1 MTNSSSRF
9 EAFAP
14 GAAVILLLAGAAG
27 ALAANMSTLAL
38 ALIAIGIVGA
48 AASLVMA
55 LRLHAAVGR
64 SIRVARA
71 LGKGDFETRGLV
83 FDQWG
88 QAGELTEAINDMAD
102 HIDAFVREASAAME
116 AVRLNRYYRRILP
129 NGMEGALL
137 RASSTINE
145 ATDMIQDRVEAFEI
159 STDEFGS
166 TINSIV
172 ESLVNA
178 SRDMGGAATR
188 LGEGAS
194 STDQRATDAASSSNM
209 ASSDVQRVAHA
220 ATQLTGSARDVGREI
235 ERSAAIAQDAVNRAE
250 ETKRIV
256 AGLSEAAEKIGTVIG
271 LIEQVAG
278 QTNLLALNATIE
290 AARAGEA
297 GRGFAVVAQEVKA
310 LASQTAAATGEITRH
325 ISDVQSATRAAV
337 GSIVGIGGTIAEIN
351 AITADM
357 RGSIEAQ
364 IHATTEI
371 AQGVSN
377 ASEGTRQ
384 VSDRI
389 SGITGIAR
397 ETSTLAQSLFSTSGA
412 LSAEGDRLSVTVREF
427 LVRLRRGPLDR
438 RQAAERVPGGH
449 AVTIASARGTGTATC
464 VDISMTGARFAGQL
478 PPLQVGDEVQIT
490 GETNIAIPGT
500 VRWIRE
506 DNIGVEFKVAEM
518 TPAAS
523 NRLRYLVG
531 KGRSMANAA

>member
-1 MTNSSSRF
+1 M
-9 EAFAP
+9 P
-14 GAAVILLLAGAAG
+14 
-27 ALAANMSTLAL
+27 TLAL
-38 ALIAIGIVGA
+38 ALIGIGIVGA
-48 AASLVMA
+48 AAALVIA

-159 STDEFGS
+159 STDEFGA

-172 ESLVNA
+172 DSLVNA
-178 SRDMGGAATR
+178 SHDMGGAATR
-188 LGEGAS
+188 LGEGAN
-194 STDQRATDAASSSNM
+194 STDQRASDAASSSNM

-256 AGLSEAAEKIGTVIG
+256 GGLSEAAEKIGAVIG

-297 GRGFAVVAQEVKA
+297 GKGFAVVAQEVKA

-337 GSIVGIGGTIAEIN
+337 GSIIGIGGTIAEIN

-478 PPLQVGDEVQIT
+478 PPLQVGDEVHIT
-490 GETNIAIPGT
+490 GEKNIAIPGT

-518 TPAAS
+518 TAAAS

>member
-14 GAAVILLLAGAAG
+14 GLAVILLLAGAAG
-27 ALAANMSTLAL
+27 AVMADMPTVAL
-38 ALIAIGIVGA
+38 CLIAA
-48 AASLVMA
+48 AAAGTAVVLVLA
-55 LRLHAAVGR
+55 LRLSAAVRR
-64 SIRVARA
+64 SIQVARA
-71 LGKGDFETRGLV
+71 LGEGDFEVRDLA

-129 NGMEGALL
+129 NGMKGALL
-137 RASSTINE
+137 RASTTINE
-145 ATDMIQDRVEAFEI
+145 ATDVIQERVEAFEI
-159 STDEFGS
+159 STDEFGA

-172 ESLVNA
+172 ESLVDA

-194 STDQRATDAASSSNM
+194 STDQRASDAASSSSM
-209 ASSDVQRVAHA
+209 ASGDVQRVAQA
-220 ATQLTGSARDVGREI
+220 AAQLTGSAREVGREV
-235 ERSAAIAQDAVNRAE
+235 ERSAAIAREAVSRAD
-250 ETKRIV
+250 ETQRIV
-256 AGLSEAAEKIGTVIG
+256 AGLSEAAEKIGAVIG
-271 LIEQVAG
+271 MIEQVAG

-297 GRGFAVVAQEVKA
+297 GKGFAVVAQEVKA

-325 ISDVQSATRAAV
+325 ISEVQAATRAAV
-337 GSIVGIGGTIAEIN
+337 GSIAGIGGTIAEIN

-364 IHATTEI
+364 IAATTEI
-371 AQGVSN
+371 AQGVGN

-389 SGITGIAR
+389 AGITGIAR
-397 ETSTLAQSLFSTSGA
+397 ETSALAQGLFSTSGA
-412 LSAEGDRLSVTVREF
+412 LSAEGDRLAVTVREF

-449 AVTIASARGTGTATC
+449 AVTIASARGSFQATC
-464 VDISMTGARFAGQL
+464 VDISMTGGRFGGQL
-478 PPLQVGDEVQIT
+478 PDLRIGDDVHIT
-490 GETNIAIPGT
+490 GEADIDVPATI
-500 VRWIRE
+500 RWIR
-506 DNIGVEFKVAEM
+506 DGNIGVEFRQAEM

-523 NRLRYLVG
+523 NRLRRLVS
-531 KGRSMANAA
+531 KGRAMTAAA

>member
-9 EAFAP
+9 EALVP
-14 GAAVILLLAGAAG
+14 GAAVILLLVGAACAVATG
-27 ALAANMSTLAL
+27 MPTVAL
-38 ALIAIGIVGA
+38 ALIAAAAIGA
-48 AASLVMA
+48 AVSLALA
-55 LRLHAAVGR
+55 LRLFTAVGR
-64 SIRVARA
+64 SINVARA
-71 LGKGDFETRGLV
+71 LGKGDFETRDLV

-88 QAGELTEAINDMAD
+88 QAGELAEVINDMAD
-102 HIDAFVREASAAME
+102 HIDAFVREASASME

-129 NGMEGALL
+129 NGMHGALL
-137 RASSTINE
+137 RASNTIND
-145 ATDMIQDRVEAFEI
+145 ATDMIQDRVQTFTA
-159 STDEFGS
+159 STDEFGA

-172 ESLVNA
+172 ESLIGA
-178 SRDMGGAATR
+178 SHDMGGAATR

-194 STDQRATDAASSSNM
+194 STDQRATDAASSSSM
-209 ASSDVQRVAHA
+209 ASTDVQRVAQA

-235 ERSAAIAQDAVNRAE
+235 ERSATIARDAVARAE
-250 ETKRIV
+250 ETTHIV
-256 AGLSEAAEKIGTVIG
+256 TGLSEAAEKIGAVIG

-297 GRGFAVVAQEVKA
+297 GKGFAVVAQEVKA
-310 LASQTAAATGEITRH
+310 LASQTAAATSKITQH
-325 ISDVQSATRAAV
+325 ISEVQTATRAAV
-337 GSIVGIGGTIAEIN
+337 GSIMEISGTIAEIN
-351 AITADM
+351 TITEDM
-357 RGSIEAQ
+357 RGAIEAQ
-364 IHATTEI
+364 IAATTEI

-397 ETSTLAQSLFSTSGA
+397 ETSSLAQSLFSTSGA
-412 LSAEGDRLSVTVREF
+412 LSTEGERLAITVRDF

-449 AVTIASARGTGTATC
+449 AVMLISIRGTAKATC
-464 VDISMTGARFAGQL
+464 VDISLTGARFAGQL
-478 PPLQVGDEVQIT
+478 PPLRVGDDVQIT
-490 GETNIAIPGT
+490 GEKNIDVPAT

-506 DNIGVEFKVAEM
+506 SEIGVEFKLAEM

-523 NRLRYLVG
+523 DCLRRLVNDC
-531 KGRSMANAA
+531 KAVAAAA

>member
-14 GAAVILLLAGAAG
+14 GAAVILLLIGAAG
-27 ALAANMSTLAL
+27 ALAANMTILAL
-38 ALIAIGIVGA
+38 VLVACAIIG
-48 AASLVMA
+48 
-55 LRLHAAVGR
+55 AAVGLVLSLRLFAAVER
-64 SIRVARA
+64 SVAVARA
-71 LGKGDFETRGLV
+71 LGKGDFEVRDPV

-137 RASSTINE
+137 RASTTINE
-145 ATDMIQDRVEAFEI
+145 ATDVIQDRVEAFEA
-159 STDEFGS
+159 STDEFGA

-172 ESLVNA
+172 DSLVGA

-194 STDQRATDAASSSNM
+194 STDRRASDAASSSST
-209 ASSDVQRVAHA
+209 ASTDVQRVAHA
-220 ATQLTGSARDVGREI
+220 ATQLTNSARDVGREI
-235 ERSAAIAQDAVNRAE
+235 ERSATIAKDAVARAE

-256 AGLSEAAEKIGTVIG
+256 TGLSEAAEKIGAVIG

-325 ISDVQSATRAAV
+325 ISEVQTATRAAV
-337 GSIVGIGGTIAEIN
+337 GSIIGIGDTIADIN

-357 RGSIEAQ
+357 RDSIEAQ
-364 IHATTEI
+364 IAATTEI
-371 AQGVSN
+371 AEGVSN

-397 ETSTLAQSLFSTSGA
+397 ETSALAQGLFSTSGT
-412 LSAEGDRLSVTVREF
+412 LSTEGDRLAVTVREF

-449 AVTIASARGTGTATC
+449 IVTIKSSRGSGKAIC
-464 VDISMTGARFAGQL
+464 VDISLTGARFAGQM
-478 PPLQVGDEVQIT
+478 PPLQVGDDVYIT
-490 GETNIAIPGT
+490 GEKDIDVPAT
-500 VRWIRE
+500 VRWIHGS
-506 DNIGVEFKVAEM
+506 DIGVEFKLAEM

-523 NRLRYLVG
+523 ERLHQLVSRG
-531 KGRSMANAA
+531 KAMATAA

>member
-27 ALAANMSTLAL
+27 AIAAERPTLAL
-38 ALIAIGIVGA
+38 ALIAVAVIGA
-48 AASLVMA
+48 AVSLA
-55 LRLHAAVGR
+55 LSLRLFAAIGR
-64 SIRVARA
+64 SIKVARA
-71 LGKGDFETRGLV
+71 LGKGDFEIRDLV

-88 QAGELTEAINDMAD
+88 QAGKLTEAINDMAD

-137 RASSTINE
+137 RASTTINE
-145 ATDMIQDRVEAFEI
+145 ATDMIQDRVAAFEA
-159 STDEFGS
+159 STDEFGA

-172 ESLVNA
+172 ESLINA
-178 SRDMGGAATR
+178 SHDMGGAATR

-194 STDQRATDAASSSNM
+194 STDQRAADAASSSSM
-209 ASSDVQRVAHA
+209 ASSDVQRVAQA

-235 ERSAAIAQDAVNRAE
+235 ERSASIARDAVARAE
-250 ETKRIV
+250 ETTRIV
-256 AGLSEAAEKIGTVIG
+256 AGLSEAAEKIGAVIG

-310 LASQTAAATGEITRH
+310 LASQTAAATGEITQH
-325 ISDVQSATRAAV
+325 ISEVQTATRAAV
-337 GSIVGIGGTIAEIN
+337 GSIMGISGTIAEIN

-364 IHATTEI
+364 IAATTEI

-397 ETSTLAQSLFSTSGA
+397 ETSALAQSLFSTSGA
-412 LSAEGDRLSVTVREF
+412 LSTEGDRLSVTVREF

-449 AVTIASARGTGTATC
+449 VVTITTAKGSANATC
-464 VDISMTGARFAGQL
+464 VDISLTGARFAGQL
-478 PPLQVGDEVQIT
+478 PPMRIGDDIQIT
-490 GETNIAIPGT
+490 GEKENAVPAT
-500 VRWIRE
+500 VRWIR
-506 DNIGVEFKVAEM
+506 DNNIGVEFKLAEM
-518 TPAAS
+518 SPAAS
-523 NRLRYLVG
+523 NRLRKLVSKG
-531 KGRSMANAA
+531 KTMAVAA

>member
-14 GAAVILLLAGAAG
+14 GAMVILLLTGAAG
-27 ALAANMSTLAL
+27 AVATGRPGVGLAL
-38 ALIAIGIVGA
+38 MIAAGIVA
-48 AASLVMA
+48 AAGLVLS
-55 LRLHAAVGR
+55 LRLSAAIER
-64 SIRVARA
+64 SIGVARA
-71 LGKGDFETRGLV
+71 LGKGDFEVRGLV

-88 QAGELTEAINDMAD
+88 QAGELAEAINDMAD

-137 RASSTINE
+137 RASTIINE
-145 ATDMIQDRVEAFEI
+145 ATDVIQERVHAFEM
-159 STDEFGS
+159 STDEFGA

-172 ESLVNA
+172 EGLTGA

-188 LGEGAS
+188 LGEGAT
-194 STDQRATDAASSSNM
+194 STDQRATEAASSSGM
-209 ASSDVQRVAHA
+209 ASTDVQRVAQA
-220 ATQLTGSARDVGREI
+220 ATQLIGSAREVGREI
-235 ERSAAIAQDAVNRAE
+235 ERSATIASDAVARAE

-256 AGLSEAAEKIGTVIG
+256 AGLSEAAEKIGNVIG

-290 AARAGEA
+290 AARAGET
-297 GRGFAVVAQEVKA
+297 GKGFAVVAQEVKA
-310 LASQTAAATGEITRH
+310 LASQTAAATSEITQH
-325 ISDVQSATRAAV
+325 ISEVQTATRAAV
-337 GSIVGIGGTIAEIN
+337 GSIMGIGGTISEIN
-351 AITADM
+351 SITADM
-357 RGSIEAQ
+357 RKAIEAQ
-364 IHATTEI
+364 IAATSEI

-397 ETSTLAQSLFSTSGA
+397 ETSALAQDLFSTSGA
-412 LSAEGDRLSVTVREF
+412 LSTEGERLAITVRDF

-449 AVTIASARGTGTATC
+449 VVTLTTVRGAAKATC
-464 VDISMTGARFAGQL
+464 VDISLTGARFAGQL
-478 PPLQVGDEVQIT
+478 PPLQVGDDVHIN
-490 GETNIAIPGT
+490 GESGVDVPAT
-500 VRWIRE
+500 VRWVRE
-506 DNIGVEFKVAEM
+506 GNVGVEFKLAEM
-518 TPAAS
+518 TAAAS
-523 NRLRYLVG
+523 DRLRKLVSNG
-531 KGRSMANAA
+531 KAVASAA

>member
-14 GAAVILLLAGAAG
+14 GAAVILLLVGAACAVATG
-27 ALAANMSTLAL
+27 MPTIAL
-38 ALIAIGIVGA
+38 ALIAAAAIGA
-48 AASLVMA
+48 AVSLALA
-55 LRLHAAVGR
+55 LRLFAAVGR
-64 SIRVARA
+64 SINVARS
-71 LGKGDFETRGLV
+71 LGKGDFESRDLV

-88 QAGELTEAINDMAD
+88 QAGELAEVINDMAD
-102 HIDAFVREASAAME
+102 HIDAFVREASASME

-137 RASSTINE
+137 RASTTIND
-145 ATDMIQDRVEAFEI
+145 ATDMIQDRVQTFTA
-159 STDEFGS
+159 STDEFGA

-172 ESLVNA
+172 ESLIGA

-194 STDQRATDAASSSNM
+194 STDQRATDAASSSSM
-209 ASSDVQRVAHA
+209 ASTDVQRVAHA

-235 ERSAAIAQDAVNRAE
+235 ERSATIARDAVARAE
-250 ETKRIV
+250 ETTRIV
-256 AGLSEAAEKIGTVIG
+256 TGLSEAAEKIGAVIG

-297 GRGFAVVAQEVKA
+297 GKGFAVVAQEVKA
-310 LASQTAAATGEITRH
+310 LASQTAAATSEITQH
-325 ISDVQSATRAAV
+325 ISEVQTATRSAV
-337 GSIVGIGGTIAEIN
+337 GSIMGISGTIAEIN
-351 AITADM
+351 TITEDM

-364 IHATTEI
+364 IAATTEI

-397 ETSTLAQSLFSTSGA
+397 ETSSLAQSLFSTSGA
-412 LSAEGDRLSVTVREF
+412 LSTEGERLAITVRDF

-449 AVTIASARGTGTATC
+449 AVTLISTRGAAKATC
-464 VDISMTGARFAGQL
+464 VDISLTGARFTGQL
-478 PPLQVGDEVQIT
+478 PPLRVGDDVQIT
-490 GETNIAIPGT
+490 GEKNIDVPAT

-506 DNIGVEFKVAEM
+506 SEIGVEFKLAEM

-523 NRLRYLVG
+523 DCLRKLVNDC
-531 KGRSMANAA
+531 KAMASAA

>member
-1 MTNSSSRF
+1 MV
-9 EAFAP
+9 
-14 GAAVILLLAGAAG
+14 VILLLIAAVGAVAAGQLTAALVLISLAALGAAVG
-27 ALAANMSTLAL
+27 LVLA
-38 ALIAIGIVGA
+38 V
-48 AASLVMA
+48 
-55 LRLHAAVGR
+55 RLFAAVGR
-64 SIRVARA
+64 SIKVARA
-71 LGKGDFETRGLV
+71 LGKGDFEVRDLA

-88 QAGELTEAINDMAD
+88 RAGELTEAINDMAD

-137 RASSTINE
+137 RASTTINE
-145 ATDMIQDRVEAFEI
+145 ATDVIQERVLAFEM
-159 STDEFGS
+159 STDEFGA

-172 ESLVNA
+172 ESLVGV
-178 SRDMGGAATR
+178 SHDMGNAATR

-209 ASSDVQRVAHA
+209 ASTDVQRVAHA

-235 ERSAAIAQDAVNRAE
+235 ERSATIARDAVARAE

-297 GRGFAVVAQEVKA
+297 GKGFAVVAQEVKA
-310 LASQTAAATGEITRH
+310 LASQTAAATSEITQH
-325 ISDVQSATRAAV
+325 ISEVQTATRAAV
-337 GSIVGIGGTIAEIN
+337 GSIMGISGTIAEIN

-357 RGSIEAQ
+357 RGAIEAQ
-364 IHATTEI
+364 ITATTEI
-371 AQGVSN
+371 EQGVSN
-377 ASEGTRQ
+377 ASQGTRQ

-397 ETSTLAQSLFSTSGA
+397 ETSALAQSLFSTSGT
-412 LSAEGDRLSVTVREF
+412 LSTEGDRLSVTVREF

-449 AVTIASARGTGTATC
+449 VVTIASARGSAKATC
-464 VDISMTGARFAGQL
+464 VDISLTGARFSGQL
-478 PPLQVGDEVQIT
+478 PPLRVGDDIQIT
-490 GETNIAIPGT
+490 GEKSIDVPAT
-500 VRWIRE
+500 VRWVRE
-506 DNIGVEFKVAEM
+506 NETGVEFKLAEM

-523 NRLRYLVG
+523 DRLRYLVSKG
-531 KGRSMANAA
+531 KARANAA

>member
-14 GAAVILLLAGAAG
+14 GTAVILLLAGAAG
-27 ALAANMSTLAL
+27 SLVADMPVLAL
-38 ALIAIGIVGA
+38 SLIVVGIVGV
-48 AASLVMA
+48 AASLVIA
-55 LRLHAAVGR
+55 IRLHAAVGR

-71 LGKGDFETRGLV
+71 LGQGDFETRDLI

-145 ATDMIQDRVEAFEI
+145 ATDMIQERVQAFEV
-159 STDEFGS
+159 STDEFGA

-194 STDQRATDAASSSNM
+194 STDQRATDAASSSSM
-209 ASSDVQRVAHA
+209 ASTDVQRVAQA
-220 ATQLTGSARDVGREI
+220 AAQLTGSARDVGREI

-256 AGLSEAAEKIGTVIG
+256 AGLSDAAEKIGAVIG
-271 LIEQVAG
+271 LIEQVAE

-297 GRGFAVVAQEVKA
+297 GKGFAVVAQEVKA

-337 GSIVGIGGTIAEIN
+337 GSIAGIGGTIAEIN
-351 AITADM
+351 SITSDM

-364 IHATTEI
+364 IAATTEI
-371 AQGVSN
+371 AEGVNN

-412 LSAEGDRLSVTVREF
+412 LSSEGDRLSVTVREF

-449 AVTIASARGTGTATC
+449 TVTIVSERGTATATC
-464 VDISMTGARFAGQL
+464 VDISLTGARFAGQL
-478 PPLQVGDEVQIT
+478 PPLKIGDEIRIS
-490 GETNIAIPGT
+490 GEKDIAVPGT
-500 VRWIRE
+500 VRWIR
-506 DNIGVEFKVAEM
+506 DNNIGVEFKVAEM

-531 KGRSMANAA
+531 KGRSKAVAA

>member
-14 GAAVILLLAGAAG
+14 GAAVILLLVGAAG
-27 ALAANMSTLAL
+27 VLAADMPMLAL
-38 ALIAIGIVGA
+38 SLIIAGIVGA
-48 AASLVMA
+48 AMGLVMA

-64 SIRVARA
+64 SIQVARA
-71 LGKGDFETRGLV
+71 LGKGDFETRDLV

-137 RASSTINE
+137 RASTTINE
-145 ATDMIQDRVEAFEI
+145 ATDMIQDRVEAFEV
-159 STDEFGS
+159 STDEFGA

-194 STDQRATDAASSSNM
+194 STDQRASDAASSSTM
-209 ASSDVQRVAHA
+209 ASTDVQRVAHA
-220 ATQLTGSARDVGREI
+220 AAQLTGSARDVGREI
-235 ERSAAIAQDAVNRAE
+235 ERSAAVAQDAVDRAE

-256 AGLSEAAEKIGTVIG
+256 AGLSEAAEKIGAVIG

-325 ISDVQSATRAAV
+325 ISEVQAATRAAV
-337 GSIVGIGGTIAEIN
+337 GSIIGIGGTIAEIN
-351 AITADM
+351 AITAEM

-364 IHATTEI
+364 IAATTEI

-412 LSAEGDRLSVTVREF
+412 LSAEGDRLSATVREF

-449 AVTIASARGTGTATC
+449 AVTIASTRGTATATC
-464 VDISMTGARFAGQL
+464 VDISMTGGRFSGRL
-478 PPLQVGDEVQIT
+478 PPLKVGDEVQIS
-490 GETNIAIPGT
+490 GEKDIAVPGS
-500 VRWIRE
+500 VRWIR
-506 DNIGVEFKVAEM
+506 DNDIGVEFKVAEM

-531 KGRSMANAA
+531 KGRSMAAA

>member
-14 GAAVILLLAGAAG
+14 GTAVILLLASAAG
-27 ALAANMSTLAL
+27 ALAANMPTLAL

-48 AASLVMA
+48 AAGLVIA

-172 ESLVNA
+172 DSLVNA

-397 ETSTLAQSLFSTSGA
+397 ETSTLAQSLFTTSGA

-490 GETNIAIPGT
+490 GEKNIAVPGT

-518 TPAAS
+518 TAAAS

>member
-27 ALAANMSTLAL
+27 AVAAGMPVVAL
-38 ALIAIGIVGA
+38 ALIAAAAVGA
-48 AASLVMA
+48 AVGLALA
-55 LRLHAAVGR
+55 LRLSAAVGR
-64 SIRVARA
+64 AIEVARA
-71 LGKGDFETRGLV
+71 LGKGDFEVRGLV
-83 FDQWG
+83 FDQRG
-88 QAGELTEAINDMAD
+88 RAGELAEAINDMAD
-102 HIDAFVREASAAME
+102 RIDAFVREASAAME

-137 RASSTINE
+137 RASTTINQ
-145 ATDMIQDRVEAFEI
+145 ATDVIQGRVEAFEA
-159 STDEFGS
+159 STAEFGA

-172 ESLVNA
+172 ASLVDA
-178 SRDMGGAATR
+178 SRDMGDAATR
-188 LGEGAS
+188 LGQGAS
-194 STDQRATDAASSSNM
+194 STDQRASDAASSSSM
-209 ASSDVQRVAHA
+209 ASTDVQRVAHA

-235 ERSAAIAQDAVNRAE
+235 ERSATIARDAVARAE

-256 AGLSEAAEKIGTVIG
+256 AGLSEAAEKIGAVIG

-310 LASQTAAATGEITRH
+310 LASQTAAATGEITQH
-325 ISDVQSATRAAV
+325 ISEVQTATRAAV

-364 IHATTEI
+364 ISATTEI

-397 ETSTLAQSLFSTSGA
+397 ETSALAQSLFSTSGA
-412 LSAEGDRLSVTVREF
+412 LSTEGDRLSVTVQEF
-427 LVRLRRGPLDR
+427 LVGLRRGPLDR
-438 RQAAERVPGGH
+438 RQSSERVPGGH
-449 AVTIASARGTGTATC
+449 AVAIASASGSAKATC
-464 VDISMTGARFAGQL
+464 VDISLTGGRFAGQL
-478 PPLQVGDEVQIT
+478 PPLKIGDDIR
-490 GETNIAIPGT
+490 IAVEKGVDVPAT
-500 VRWIRE
+500 VRWIRD
-506 DNIGVEFKVAEM
+506 DNVGVEFKLAEM
-518 TPAAS
+518 TSAAS
-523 NRLRYLVG
+523 DRLRKLVSKG
-531 KGRSMANAA
+531 KALATAA

>member
-14 GAAVILLLAGAAG
+14 GVAVLLLLAGAAG
-27 ALAANMSTLAL
+27 ALATGMPTVAL
-38 ALIAIGIVGA
+38 ALIAA
-48 AASLVMA
+48 AALGAVAGLVLA
-55 LRLHAAVGR
+55 LRLFLAVER
-64 SIRVARA
+64 SIKVARA
-71 LGKGDFETRGLV
+71 LGKGDFEIRDLV

-88 QAGELTEAINDMAD
+88 QAGHLAEAINDMAD
-102 HIDAFVREASAAME
+102 RIDAFVREASAAME

-137 RASSTINE
+137 AASNTIND
-145 ATDMIQDRVEAFEI
+145 ATDVIQDRVEAFEA
-159 STDEFGS
+159 STDEFGT

-172 ESLVNA
+172 ASLVGA

-194 STDQRATDAASSSNM
+194 SADQRATDAASSSSM
-209 ASSDVQRVAHA
+209 ASTDVQRVAQA
-220 ATQLTGSARDVGREI
+220 ATQLTNSAQEVGREI
-235 ERSAAIAQDAVNRAE
+235 ERSAIIAKDAVARAE

-256 AGLSEAAEKIGTVIG
+256 AGLADAAEKIGAVIG

-325 ISDVQSATRAAV
+325 ISEVQTATRAAV
-337 GSIVGIGGTIAEIN
+337 GSIIGIGGTIAEID

-357 RGSIEAQ
+357 RDSIEAQ
-364 IHATTEI
+364 IAATTEI
-371 AQGVSN
+371 AQGVGD

-389 SGITGIAR
+389 SGISGIAR
-397 ETSTLAQSLFSTSGA
+397 ETSALAQGLFSTSGT
-412 LSAEGDRLSVTVREF
+412 LSAEGDRLAVTVREF

-438 RQAAERVPGGH
+438 RQAAERVPGGQV
-449 AVTIASARGTGTATC
+449 VTIASAKGSAKATC
-464 VDISMTGARFAGQL
+464 VDISLTGGRFAGPL
-478 PPLQVGDEVQIT
+478 PSLRVGDEVRIT
-490 GETNIAIPGT
+490 GEQDIDVPAT

-506 DNIGVEFKVAEM
+506 GNVGVEFKVAEM

-523 NRLRYLVG
+523 DRLRKLVNKG
-531 KGRSMANAA
+531 KMAVAA

>member
-9 EAFAP
+9 EALAP
-14 GAAVILLLAGAAG
+14 GATSVVLLAGAVGAILAEKPMV
-27 ALAANMSTLAL
+27 ALAFILA
-38 ALIAIGIVGA
+38 ALL
-48 AASLVMA
+48 S
-55 LRLHAAVGR
+55 AAVGVILSLRLFSAIDR
-64 SIRVARA
+64 SVKVARA
-71 LGKGDFETRGLV
+71 LGKGDFEVRDLV

-88 QAGELTEAINDMAD
+88 QAGELAEAINDMAD

-137 RASSTINE
+137 RASATIND
-145 ATDMIQDRVEAFEI
+145 ATDVIQERVQAFEA
-159 STDEFGS
+159 STDEFGA

-172 ESLVNA
+172 ESLLGV

-188 LGEGAS
+188 LGEGAN
-194 STDQRATDAASSSNM
+194 STDQRASDAASSSSM
-209 ASSDVQRVAHA
+209 ASSDVQRVANA

-235 ERSAAIAQDAVNRAE
+235 ERSATIARDAVNRAE

-310 LASQTAAATGEITRH
+310 LASQTAAATNEITQH
-325 ISDVQSATRAAV
+325 ISEVQAATRAAV
-337 GSIVGIGGTIAEIN
+337 GSIMGIGGTIAEIN
-351 AITADM
+351 AITAEM

-364 IHATTEI
+364 IAATTEI
-371 AQGVSN
+371 AHGVSN

-384 VSDRI
+384 VSERI
-389 SGITGIAR
+389 SGISGIAR
-397 ETSTLAQSLFSTSGA
+397 ETSTLAQSLFSTSGT
-412 LSAEGDRLSVTVREF
+412 LSTEGDRLSHTVQEF

-449 AVTIASARGTGTATC
+449 SVTIKGAKGTAKATC
-464 VDISMTGARFAGQL
+464 VDISLTGARFAGQL
-478 PPLQVGDEVQIT
+478 PPLCIGDEIHIS
-490 GETNIAIPGT
+490 GEQGINVPAT
-500 VRWIRE
+500 VRWIR
-506 DNIGVEFKVAEM
+506 DNNIGVEFKLAEM
-518 TPAAS
+518 TPAAAE
-523 NRLRYLVG
+523 RLRKLVSKG
-531 KGRSMANAA
+531 KAVAAAA

>member
-14 GAAVILLLAGAAG
+14 GAAVILLLIGAVG
-27 ALAANMSTLAL
+27 ALVAEMPTLAL
-38 ALIAIGIVGA
+38 LFIAGAIIGAAIG
-48 AASLVMA
+48 LVLS
-55 LRLHAAVGR
+55 LRLFGAIER
-64 SIRVARA
+64 SANVARA
-71 LGKGDFETRGLV
+71 LGKGDFETRDLV

-88 QAGELTEAINDMAD
+88 QAGELAEAINDMAD

-129 NGMEGALL
+129 NGMHGALL
-137 RASSTINE
+137 RASNTIND
-145 ATDMIQDRVEAFEI
+145 ATDMIQDRVEAFEA
-159 STDEFGS
+159 STDEFGA

-172 ESLVNA
+172 ESLVGA
-178 SRDMGGAATR
+178 SSDMGGAATR

-194 STDQRATDAASSSNM
+194 STDQRAGDAASSSSM

-235 ERSAAIAQDAVNRAE
+235 ERSAAIAKDAVARAE

-256 AGLSEAAEKIGTVIG
+256 DGLSEAAEKIGTVIG

-310 LASQTAAATGEITRH
+310 LASQTAAATSEITKH
-325 ISDVQSATRAAV
+325 ISDVQTATRAAV
-337 GSIVGIGGTIAEIN
+337 GSIIGIGGTIAEID

-364 IHATTEI
+364 IAATTEI

-397 ETSTLAQSLFSTSGA
+397 ETSALAQNLFSTSGT
-412 LSAEGDRLSVTVREF
+412 LSAEGDRLAVTVREF

-449 AVTIASARGTGTATC
+449 VVTIGSPRGKAKATC
-464 VDISMTGARFAGQL
+464 VDISMTGGRFAGEL
-478 PPLQVGDEVQIT
+478 PPLMIGDEVHIT
-490 GETNIAIPGT
+490 GETDIDLPATI
-500 VRWIRE
+500 RWIRGSE
-506 DNIGVEFKVAEM
+506 VGVEFRLAEM
-518 TPAAS
+518 KAAAS
-523 NRLRYLVG
+523 ERLRKLVSRG
-531 KGRSMANAA
+531 KTVAAAA

>member
-14 GAAVILLLAGAAG
+14 GTAIIVLLAAAAG
-27 ALAANMSTLAL
+27 AVASDMPAVALVLIALAA
-38 ALIAIGIVGA
+38 IGA
-48 AASLVMA
+48 AVSLV
-55 LRLHAAVGR
+55 LSVRLVAAIGR
-64 SIRVARA
+64 SIKVARA
-71 LGKGDFETRGLV
+71 LGKGNFEIRDLV

-88 QAGELTEAINDMAD
+88 RAGQLAEAINDMAD

-137 RASSTINE
+137 QASTTINE
-145 ATDMIQDRVEAFEI
+145 ATDVIQERVEAFEV
-159 STDEFGS
+159 STDEFGA

-172 ESLVNA
+172 DSLLSA
-178 SRDMGGAATR
+178 SHDMGSAATR

-194 STDQRATDAASSSNM
+194 STDQRATDAASSSSM
-209 ASSDVQRVAHA
+209 ASSDVQRVAQA
-220 ATQLTGSARDVGREI
+220 ATQLTGSARDIGREI
-235 ERSAAIAQDAVNRAE
+235 ERSATIARDAVARAE

-297 GRGFAVVAQEVKA
+297 GKGFAVVAQEVKA
-310 LASQTAAATGEITRH
+310 LASQTAAATSEITLH
-325 ISDVQSATRAAV
+325 ISEVQSATRAAV
-337 GSIVGIGGTIAEIN
+337 GSIMGIGGTISEIN
-351 AITADM
+351 AITSDM
-357 RGSIEAQ
+357 RGAIEAQ
-364 IHATTEI
+364 ITATTEI
-371 AQGVSN
+371 AQGVSD
-377 ASEGTRQ
+377 ASQGTRQ
-384 VSDRI
+384 MSDRI

-397 ETSTLAQSLFSTSGA
+397 ETSALAQGLFSTSGT
-412 LSAEGDRLSVTVREF
+412 LSTEGDRLAVTVREF
-427 LVRLRRGPLDR
+427 LIRLRRGPLDR

-449 AVTIASARGTGTATC
+449 KVTIKADKGSAKATC
-464 VDISMTGARFAGQL
+464 VDISVTGGRFSGQL
-478 PPLQVGDEVQIT
+478 PPLHIGDEVHIT
-490 GETNIAIPGT
+490 GEKGIDVPAI

-506 DNIGVEFKVAEM
+506 NDIGVEFKVAEM

-523 NRLRYLVG
+523 NRLRKLVTKG
-531 KGRSMANAA
+531 KAMADAA

>member
-14 GAAVILLLAGAAG
+14 GTAVILLLAGAAG
-27 ALAANMSTLAL
+27 ALAADMPLLAL
-38 ALIAIGIVGA
+38 SLIAAGIVGVA
-48 AASLVMA
+48 AGVVIA
-55 LRLHAAVGR
+55 LRLHTAVGR

-71 LGKGDFETRGLV
+71 LGQGDFETRDLV

-145 ATDMIQDRVEAFEI
+145 ATDMIQERVQAFEV
-159 STDEFGS
+159 STDEFGA

-194 STDQRATDAASSSNM
+194 STDQRATDAASSSSM
-209 ASSDVQRVAHA
+209 ASADVQRVAHA

-235 ERSAAIAQDAVNRAE
+235 ERSAAIAQDAVSRAE

-325 ISDVQSATRAAV
+325 ICDVQSATRAAV

-351 AITADM
+351 AITAEM

-364 IHATTEI
+364 IDATTEI

-397 ETSTLAQSLFSTSGA
+397 ETSTLAQSLFSTSDA

-449 AVTIASARGTGTATC
+449 TVTITSERGTATATC
-464 VDISMTGARFAGQL
+464 VDISLTGGRFAGQL
-478 PPLQVGDEVQIT
+478 PPLKIGDEIQVT
-490 GETNIAIPGT
+490 GEKDIAIPGT
-500 VRWIRE
+500 VRWIR
-506 DNIGVEFKVAEM
+506 DNNIGVEFKVAEM

-531 KGRSMANAA
+531 KGRSKAVAA